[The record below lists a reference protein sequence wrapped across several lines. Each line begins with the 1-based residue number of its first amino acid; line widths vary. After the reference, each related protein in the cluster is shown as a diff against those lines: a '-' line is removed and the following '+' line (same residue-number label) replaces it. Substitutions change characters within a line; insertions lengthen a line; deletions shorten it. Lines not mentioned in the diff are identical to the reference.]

1 MSIQTAGN
9 VLVALK
15 RETTTGVAPVTVT
28 GAQQLR
34 ITDSPGLQLD
44 RAVIQSAER
53 RDDGLRSMGRL
64 GGKSVAGSY
73 NTELTVGGA
82 TDILFEAIMRSTF
95 ATAVVIGFATMTTVA
110 IATNEVV
117 AAGGSWITQGV
128 KVGDIF
134 RITGTTVA
142 ADNNTNKRVTAL
154 TTLTITTAT
163 GAFTTLAATV
173 TGTITVLRKVV
184 TATTPTRYTHAVEQ
198 YDQDTDLSE
207 LFLGCRLTGVRLSL
221 KPGQMATAQYTFQGM
236 DRTALATGTSPFYTS
251 PTLTTDLGLV
261 ADDAT
266 IRYNGAQ
273 VATFTGCDIDFQI
286 AAAGQ
291 PVIGSF
297 VSPDIF
303 DNDLTV
309 TGTITGLRSD
319 FSNLTLYDAET
330 EFGLGIL
337 LEELETAPKDCLSFW
352 FPRVKISGLSAPV
365 GGGDGAK
372 IETLQLMIGPLA
384 ATTTSDGSI
393 CTIQTS
399 ETA

>member
-1 MSIQTAGN
+1 MPIQTAGN
-9 VLVALK
+9 VAVYLK

-28 GAQQLR
+28 GATVLR

-44 RAVIQSAER
+44 RAVIQSNEK

-64 GGKSVAGSY
+64 GGKSVSGSY
-73 NTELTVGGA
+73 NSELTVGGA
-82 TDILFEAIMRSTF
+82 TDILFESIMRSTW
-95 ATAVVIGFATMTTVA
+95 ATALVIGYTTMTGVVVG
-110 IATNEVV
+110 TNQVV
-117 AAGGSWITQGV
+117 ATGGSWITQGV

-134 RITGTTVA
+134 RLSGTSVSGNH
-142 ADNNTNKRVTAL
+142 DKNTRVLTL
-154 TTLTITTAT
+154 TTLTIGVATAVFTTQATAAT
-163 GAFTTLAATV
+163 GTV
-173 TGTITVLRKVV
+173 TVLRKLV

-198 YDQDTDLSE
+198 YGQDNDLSE
-207 LFLGCRLTGVRLSL
+207 LFLGCRLTGMRLSF
-221 KPGQMATAQYTFQGM
+221 KPGQMVTAQYTFMGM

-251 PTLTTDLGLV
+251 PTLTTDLALV
-261 ADDAT
+261 ADDST
-266 IRYNGAQ
+266 IRYNGAV
-273 VATFTGCDIDFQI
+273 VATFTGFDLDFSI
-286 AAAGQ
+286 GAAGQ

-309 TGTITGLRSD
+309 SGSITGLRSD

-330 EFGLGIL
+330 EFEFAIL
-337 LEELETAPKDCLSFW
+337 LEELETAPKDCISIF
-352 FPRVKISGLSAPV
+352 FPRVKISALSAPV

-372 IETLQLMIGPLA
+372 IETLQLMIGPKV
-384 ATTTSDGSI
+384 ATTTYDAGI